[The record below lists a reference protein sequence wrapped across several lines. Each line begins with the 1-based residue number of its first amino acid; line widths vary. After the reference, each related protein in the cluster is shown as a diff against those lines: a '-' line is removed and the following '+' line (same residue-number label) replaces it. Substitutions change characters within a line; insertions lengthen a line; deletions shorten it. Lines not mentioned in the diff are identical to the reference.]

1 MKPKLPKIKGEIE
14 EAVMWVLFIIAFIF
28 CFIVFNTPIMRA
40 AMYIFVTMIA
50 SEQLTDWLHG
60 K

>member
-1 MKPKLPKIKGEIE
+1 MRSKFPKIKSETE
-14 EAVMWVLFIIAFIF
+14 ETVMWILFIVAFVF
-28 CFIVFNTPIMRA
+28 CFIVFNTPIVRA
-40 AMYIFVTMIA
+40 AMYIFAAMIA